1 MKKLFHFTLAGLAWL
16 AVLAAPLARAWTY
29 SDGDVLL
36 IFRETGS
43 DDVEFDIGNI
53 SQFTNPLSPTTHVTG
68 WNLSLVNSTFGS
80 VSGASVILFA
90 STPSSAG
97 TLDTWLT
104 GSANVTSVSD
114 VTYTGWSELYAH
126 INGIGVDPVSDGEDT
141 AGANAYVIAESGGT
155 AKGQSSNGSYYYVV
169 TDAGVDGAYVSDF
182 GGNVPFDVEGV
193 APATLGFWQIQPSS
207 TIPKPKATYLGT
219 FDIDAN
225 GQLYFYTGSL
235 QPRITSVTRNGSS
248 DTVSFT
254 TLANGSYSLVY
265 SSDATLPVA
274 EWTPAGA
281 GPVSGNGNIQSLTF
295 TNPGDEGDFY
305 AVVRSP

>member
-1 MKKLFHFTLAGLAWL
+1 MKRIFHFTLAGLAWL
-16 AVLAAPLARAWTY
+16 AALASPQARAWTY

-53 SQFTNPLSPTTHVTG
+53 SQFTNPSSSTTHVTD
-68 WNLSLVNSTFGS
+68 WSLSLVNDTFGS
-80 VSGASVILFA
+80 VSGASVILVA
-90 STPSSAG
+90 TTPSTAS

-104 GSANVTSVSD
+104 GSASVTSVSD
-114 VTYTGWSELYAH
+114 VTHTGWSELYAH
-126 INGIGVDPVSDGEDT
+126 INGIGVDPVSYDENT
-141 AGANAYVIAESGGT
+141 AGANGYVIAETGATG
-155 AKGQSSNGSYYYVV
+155 KGQTSDASYYYVV
-169 TDAGVDGAYVSDF
+169 TDAGVDGAFVQDF

-193 APATLGFWQIQPSS
+193 APATIGFWQIQPST
-207 TIPKPKATYLGT
+207 TIPKPEATYLGT

-235 QPRITSVTRNGSS
+235 VPKITSVTHHGAS

-265 SSDATLPVA
+265 SPDASVPVSQWA
-274 EWTPAGA
+274 PLGV
-281 GPVSGNGNIQSLTF
+281 GPVSGNGGTQSLTF
-295 TNPGDEGDFY
+295 TSPGDTADFY